1 MGWIVVLFVNGVDVY
16 TFERKDSEIN
26 TASLYL
32 GNVSKKIL
40 PKNMKKTWLYRYVY
54 DSSVDYDSIDIADI
68 LDSHRRLIK
77 KTRYKILF
85 EFSKNIFV
93 GLLSVCTMRS
103 LSESLVSNSQESIKW
118 VSVTIDHYKVD
129 QHFLL

>member
-40 PKNMKKTWLYRYVY
+40 PKTMKKTWLYRYVY

-129 QHFLL
+129 

>member
-1 MGWIVVLFVNGVDVY
+1 MGWIVVLFVNGVDAY

>member
-32 GNVSKKIL
+32 GNASKKIL

-85 EFSKNIFV
+85 EFSKNMFV

>member
-54 DSSVDYDSIDIADI
+54 DSSVDYDNIDIADI